1 MMKSKF
7 AVFAVALLISTSLM
21 AQNLSEGINHMY
33 AQRYKSAVATFESLI
48 SKNPN
53 NIEATYWLGQAHI
66 AMDDSAGAKALY
78 EKALMANGNAP
89 LLLVGMGHVELYYNK
104 KDEAR
109 QRFETALNLSKSRK
123 GNDPDV

>member
-78 EKALMANGNAP
+78 EKAMMANGNP
-89 LLLVGMGHVELYYNK
+89 PMLLLRISHL
-104 KDEAR
+104 
-109 QRFETALNLSKSRK
+109 
-123 GNDPDV
+123 